1 MNTRSLR
8 IALGGL
14 ALNVAFAAYYI
25 IFGALSRSWWLLTLG
40 AYYAVLSLLRFV
52 VLRVKRGERFVT
64 KATGAMLTLMT
75 LPLVGTVL
83 LSLIEDR
90 GTRHGTII
98 MIAIAAYA
106 FAKISIATV
115 SLIRSRK
122 SNSARVVT
130 LRNISF
136 ADACVSIFSLQRSM
150 LVSFGDM
157 PKETV
162 RAMNGATGAV
172 VCVTVLLIGIYLL
185 TRKSIEST
193 KKDGES

>member
-172 VCVTVLLIGIYLL
+172 VCVTVLLFGIYLL

>member
-150 LVSFGDM
+150 LVSFGNM

>member
-172 VCVTVLLIGIYLL
+172 VCVTVLLFGIYLL
-185 TRKSIEST
+185 TRKPTEST

>member
-150 LVSFGDM
+150 LVSFSNM

-162 RAMNGATGAV
+162 RTMNGATGAV

-185 TRKSIEST
+185 TRKPTEST

>member
-52 VLRVKRGERFVT
+52 VLCVKRGERFVT

-150 LVSFGDM
+150 LVSFGNM

-185 TRKSIEST
+185 TRKPTEST

>member
-185 TRKSIEST
+185 TRKPTEST

>member
-98 MIAIAAYA
+98 MIAIAVYA

-150 LVSFGDM
+150 LVSFGNM

>member
-150 LVSFGDM
+150 LVSFGNM

-172 VCVTVLLIGIYLL
+172 VCVTVLLLGIYLL
-185 TRKSIEST
+185 TRKPTEST

>member
-185 TRKSIEST
+185 TRKSTEST

>member
-14 ALNVAFAAYYI
+14 ALNVAFAVYYI

-172 VCVTVLLIGIYLL
+172 VCVTVLLFGIYLL